1 MNDFVKNL
9 NFSLNA
15 TIPVF
20 VMMVFGWF
28 LQKIKILD
36 DHTTQKINQFVFKIY
51 FPHCFLWIFLQLIL
65 NRSGTLNSYYS
76 VFQQLFAVF

>member
-28 LQKIKILD
+28 LQKNKN
-36 DHTTQKINQFVFKIY
+36 T
-51 FPHCFLWIFLQLIL
+51 
-65 NRSGTLNSYYS
+65 
-76 VFQQLFAVF
+76 